1 MKPGCV
7 LTPSTSR
14 DVSRAMYIIKTAGC
28 QFAVKSGGHNANPGA
43 NNIEGGVSIDLQ
55 RLNSTKLSADR
66 KSVSLGTGITWGQ
79 AYKAF
84 ESQGIAFPGG
94 ICEDVG
100 VGGLAVGGGQSIFQ
114 ASKGWVVDNIIRY
127 EIVLANGDVAIA
139 DENEN
144 SDLFK
149 ALKGGNTNFGI
160 VTNVEIAAFDFG
172 TMWGG
177 EMLLNLTGS
186 ESTHTA
192 MVDNITHAMVNFVE
206 NNNQDLD
213 TGLQV
218 ISTNL
223 RNGAQ
228 LVDLSLTNTANI
240 GNPPAIKDFLSS
252 PNKIL
257 DTTRHTTLA
266 TMAHVASEAVP
277 KGFRYVI
284 AVAELFPVLTFSRY
298 ITASMTIKNDYKTL
312 REIWDMNDGVFQSL
326 PVQGKVD
333 WMVSLIPQPKVQK
346 MHALARGGNV
356 LGLDTSTDEIVLW
369 LLSRWNDP
377 SLDDMVS
384 DARQTFLDKAN
395 HIAKTNDAASPFVYV
410 NYAGYNQNPLCGY
423 GKENVAFLRQV
434 AQKYD
439 PKGIFQKQMPGGFK
453 IDKAQC

>member
-1 MKPGCV
+1 MHPGCV
-7 LTPSTSR
+7 LTPSTAR
-14 DVSRAMYIIKTAGC
+14 EVSVAMSIIKTAGC
-28 QFAVKSGGHNANPGA
+28 QFSVKSGGHNANPGA
-43 NNIEGGVSIDLQ
+43 NSIEEGVSIDLQ
-55 RLNSTKLSADR
+55 RLNSTQLAADR
-66 KSVSLGTGITWGQ
+66 KSVSLGTGITWGN

-84 ESQGIAFPGG
+84 ESEGIAFPGG

-127 EIVLANGDVAIA
+127 EIVLANGKIATA
-139 DENEN
+139 DEKKNP
-144 SDLFK
+144 DLFK

-177 EMLLNLTGS
+177 EMILNLNGP

-192 MVDNITHAMVNFVE
+192 MVDNLTHAMVNFVE
-206 NNNQDLD
+206 NNNHDLD

-218 ISTNL
+218 ITTNL

-240 GNPPAIKDFLSS
+240 GNPPAIKDFLSA
-252 PNKIL
+252 PNKLI

-277 KGFRYVI
+277 KGFRY
-284 AVAELFPVLTFSRY
+284 
-298 ITASMTIKNDYKTL
+298 ITASLTIKNDYKTL
-312 REIWDMNDGVFQSL
+312 REIWDMNDAVFQGL
-326 PVQGKVD
+326 PVQGQVD

-346 MHALARGGNV
+346 SHAAARGGNM
-356 LGLDTSTDEIVLW
+356 LGLETADDEIVLW
-369 LLSRWNDP
+369 LLSRWNNP

-395 HIAKTNDAASPFVYV
+395 QIAKANGADSPFVYI

-423 GKENVAFLRQV
+423 GKENVDFLRQV
-434 AQKYD
+434 ANKYD
-439 PKGIFQKQMPGGFK
+439 PSGVFQKQMPGGFK
-453 IDKAQC
+453 IGNVQC